1 MVWKEPN
8 EFKPERFENGE
19 SEGLFMIP
27 FGMGRRKC
35 PGETMALQTIGLVL
49 GALIQCFDWDR
60 VDGAEVDMTQG
71 SGLTNPRAVP
81 LEAMCKPREAMS
93 DVFREL
99 L

>member
-1 MVWKEPN
+1 
-8 EFKPERFENGE
+8 
-19 SEGLFMIP
+19 
-27 FGMGRRKC
+27 
-35 PGETMALQTIGLVL
+35 MALQTIGLVL